1 MRQLLISLILLSLGC
16 AGTAGAQSLP
26 GRYYAWLVEGAGR
39 IQEHLQAAPGAG
51 LKQLEQSAGWNHFP
65 YAVLTP
71 AVLYKQKHPT
81 NPRYGDKRM
90 LSLALQIGDLLVE
103 ENRKG
108 GFESRPDSWWDVYM
122 WLEAYRLLQADLG
135 EARRASWRW
144 ALEKNIATIVAE
156 SRAWRDVPWY
166 TSAFIGTSTN
176 HYSLW
181 AVNLMIAG
189 PLFQKPEWATLGKQI
204 LQRYVQQQ
212 HEDGFWGERSRLTP
226 TIGYD
231 HLTMSAV
238 ALYYENTRDPAA
250 LQALR
255 RSTDFHKYF
264 TYPDGQPVETL
275 NDRNRYWHVM
285 DWGQFAFSYFP
296 DGRGY
301 AKFLAAHLPQHD
313 LDMDSLGRIAQNAIY
328 YHEGP
333 TAPPPQQQLNYSRQ
347 LRIPAGIRKTGPWVV
362 NLSALRDTPLPLSQW
377 FLERQAHVSVW
388 NEKPGLILTAANSKN
403 QPELATFHERIDGK
417 VSYLPI
423 DGKLAMETAA
433 DRLSLG
439 FQRFFADLTTSPPTG
454 NELALHWSITGMGPA
469 PEEAQLAL
477 QVIIKPGEALDSAT
491 KHSTASQDPIL
502 WTAAELGGMLKH
514 NGWTLTL
521 PAAARFQ
528 WPVYPYN
535 PYRNGPEYR
544 LERAVGVITIPFT
557 LKGGTHPWLR
567 PAEQQFDIRIRVN

>member
-1 MRQLLISLILLSLGC
+1 MRQPLICLILLSLGC
-16 AGTAGAQSLP
+16 SGTASAQYLP
-26 GRYYAWLVEGAGR
+26 GRYYTWLDKGAQR
-39 IQEHLQAAPGAG
+39 IRQHLESAPGAD
-51 LKQLEQSAGWNHFP
+51 LKQLEESAGWNHFP

-71 AVLYKQKHPT
+71 AVLYRQKHPA
-81 NPRYGDKRM
+81 NPHFGDKRM
-90 LSLALQIGDLLVE
+90 LSLALQIGDLLVK
-103 ENRKG
+103 ENEKG
-108 GFESRPDSWWDVYM
+108 GFESRPDSWWDAYM
-122 WLEAYRLLQADLG
+122 WLEAYRLLKDDLG
-135 EARRASWRW
+135 EARRARWQW
-144 ALEKNIATIVAE
+144 ALEKNIATIADE
-156 SRAWRDVPWY
+156 SRGWRDVPWY

-189 PLFQKPEWATLGKQI
+189 PLFHKPEWATLGQQI

-238 ALYYENTRDPAA
+238 ALYYENTKDPAA

-255 RSTDFHKYF
+255 RSTDFHKFF

-285 DWGQFAFSYFP
+285 DWGQFAFSHFP

-301 AKFLAAHLPQHD
+301 AEFLARHLPEHD
-313 LDMDSLGRIAQNAIY
+313 LDMDALGRIAQNAVY

-333 TAPPPQQQLNYSRQ
+333 TTPPPQLQPAYSRQ
-347 LRIPAGIRKTGPWVV
+347 LQIPAGIRKTGPWVV

-388 NEKPGLILTAANSKN
+388 NEKTGLILTAANSKN
-403 QPELATFHERIDGK
+403 QPDLATFYEKIGGK
-417 VSYLPI
+417 VYNLPI
-423 DGKLAMETAA
+423 DGKLSMEATG

-439 FQRFFADLTTSPPTG
+439 YQRFFADLTTAPPSG
-454 NELALHWSITGMGPA
+454 KELALHWSITGMGPA
-469 PEEAQLAL
+469 PEESQMAL

-491 KHSTASQDPIL
+491 NHTTAGKDPVI
-502 WTAAELGGMLKH
+502 WTAADLGGVLKH

-521 PAAARFQ
+521 PPGARFQ
-528 WPVYPYN
+528 WPVFPYN

-544 LERAVGVITIPFT
+544 LERAVGVVTIPFS

-567 PAEQQFDIRIRVN
+567 PAEQQFDIRIRVD